1 MKRTSLLNRLADRK
15 LKGAETT
22 VIGKRTPMTEPPRL
36 AGNPRKKLI
45 LHLIGK
51 TAAAVP
57 HAEFGQKVS
66 LHIEGTVTG
75 HRTSRTQRPE
85 VTVECDRIRNK

>member
-36 AGNPRKKLI
+36 SGNPRKKLT
-45 LHLIGK
+45 LHLIGRN
-51 TAAAVP
+51 AAPVKGAVYGDKLSLRVDGRVVGVGTSKKQ
-57 HAEFGQKVS
+57 HREVS
-66 LHIEGTVTG
+66 IEIDKI
-75 HRTSRTQRPE
+75 S
-85 VTVECDRIRNK
+85 K